1 MWLPYEPV
9 WLSHWK
15 RLSLTQ
21 PNHCLSHHCS
31 ESFTWSSLPGAIC
44 LLSSWLECKLQESRT
59 VSVLVI
65 IVVPASGI
73 QLSLVVMCLTGR
85 WNKFKIVGSNA
96 FILQTSVRLRRVKMT
111 DVSLLVPG
119 TPAMSFPPSNVFLN
133 SQESLEKIH
142 GNDLPFYLERRTIS
156 CFWIATAPKI
166 SGVCSNKPEDSLL
179 TWAENGKHTDVHA
192 NTLTRYSNRLTWE

>member
-1 MWLPYEPV
+1 MS
-9 WLSHWK
+9 LSDCPTESGSPW
-15 RLSLTQ
+15 
-21 PNHCLSHHCS
+21 PNQTTVYLSHHCP
-31 ESFTWSSLPGAIC
+31 EPFTWSSLPGAIC

-65 IVVPASGI
+65 MVVPASGI
-73 QLSLVVMCLTGR
+73 QLSSVVMCLTGR

-142 GNDLPFYLERRTIS
+142 GNDFAFLSRKKDYFLFLNS
-156 CFWIATAPKI
+156 
-166 SGVCSNKPEDSLL
+166 
-179 TWAENGKHTDVHA
+179 
-192 NTLTRYSNRLTWE
+192 YSTKNIWCVLQ